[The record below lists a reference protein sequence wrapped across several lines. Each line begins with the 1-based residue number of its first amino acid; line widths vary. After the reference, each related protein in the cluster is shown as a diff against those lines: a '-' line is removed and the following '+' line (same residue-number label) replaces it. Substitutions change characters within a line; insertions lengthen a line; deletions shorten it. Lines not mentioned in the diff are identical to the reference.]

1 MWPRSSA
8 SSSQP
13 SSSRASRSSAAQSS
27 ASSSSSSYVSSAGA
41 QTPYNAAPPP
51 LAAGQS
57 RYYAAVPA
65 ASQPIYP
72 VAGTDPR
79 LGAGPGQYPP
89 NMMTQYGNTQGY
101 PSAPAPISEEAWRRF
116 LETGFIPN
124 PTYPQVTPAPL
135 APSSSGRP
143 SSSSSRS
150 SAAVAQAS
158 YVPSSSQSGTRRGT
172 ELDDL
177 WEEMNRNCR
186 CPDRT
191 QKPLRHWETV
201 CPYNSTKQTYYC
213 DLPGCTNR
221 QGFKTKW
228 SLERHQ
234 KTVLH

>member
-8 SSSQP
+8 SGSQP

-27 ASSSSSSYVSSAGA
+27 ASSSSSYVSSAGPQA
-41 QTPYNAAPPP
+41 PYYAAPPP
-51 LAAGQS
+51 LTAPQS
-57 RYYAAVPA
+57 NYYVAVPA
-65 ASQPIYP
+65 ASQPLYP

-89 NMMTQYGNTQGY
+89 NMMQQYANAQGH
-101 PSAPAPISEEAWRRF
+101 PSAPGPISEEAWRRF

-124 PTYPQVTPAPL
+124 PTYQQVTPAPL

-143 SSSSSRS
+143 SSSRS
-150 SAAVAQAS
+150 SATIAQAS
-158 YVPSSSQSGTRRGT
+158 YVPSSSQSGTRRGS

-177 WEEMNRNCR
+177 WEEMNRYCR

-201 CPYNSTKQTYYC
+201 CPYNPNKQTYYC